1 MTQLSNQAPTEH
13 IAFTIATRS
22 YLAGA
27 LVWRKTF
34 QDSNTRIRSLIYLVD
49 EKPNNIPRICA
60 EAKSICPDYAIDLES
75 DLRSSE
81 SAEIPDNE
89 GMQDRYDIIEYC
101 TAVKPSIFLSLAA
114 EFPGR
119 ILHYFDPDTAA
130 FGDLSELR
138 RFSEEHS
145 FTLTPHMATPT
156 DDHFRLSQLDV
167 LRAGVFNFGYVGW
180 NPSFASG
187 WPLVRWWQRR
197 LHKDCRIALA
207 EGVFV
212 DQSWGV
218 MFCSS
223 PDTGIFHD
231 AAHNAAY
238 WNMHEREI
246 GQKGSH
252 FTCNGRQLQFYHFSG
267 YNPRS
272 PDKLSLHQDRHEL
285 RGLRAL
291 RALCHWYA
299 DSLFAAGFEHWR
311 EICGRQKKNRVHPED
326 MSVAKTAS
334 MPSTGLVFA
343 AKRKANSRVAETF
356 GRPRDFLIQ
365 AGVSWWA
372 EFFVALFVLS
382 VVGYKRRRFG
392 NLTGRR
398 QRHHQLSKISLE
410 GGSLQEGL
418 LRLGCKYWWQRLLLL
433 FTDAFGPRKQTDK
446 SYPAKIIVEETL
458 PPATQSPL
466 LQSEAGQTQHDI
478 AVVGYITAETGLGE
492 SMRGIIRALD
502 TIRKDADLYDIRGH
516 YARTE
521 ELEFSARLHNGIPA
535 SSWHGTCVAHINAD
549 QVPWQMPKHPVN
561 LLTHADRRIGY
572 WYWETENLPFGQNSA
587 AHYFD
592 EIWVAT
598 KFVHDSIVNSG
609 VRVPVRV
616 IPPSLSDL
624 PSDLLGRVHFGL
636 PEDRPICL
644 SVFDATSWLG
654 RKNPL
659 GVVKAMQRLYKT
671 REERPLLVLKTTN
684 LKDEDRKIL
693 LDFANPVE
701 IVFING
707 YLSRQETLS
716 LISAAN
722 CFVSLHRS
730 EGLGLSLIDAMRL
743 GTPLVSTDYSG
754 PRDFATD
761 ENAFLVP
768 WRYRAARWE
777 DGPYFG
783 STWAEPDIEVASDK
797 IACALEIGEE
807 TEKKIVLAK
816 KKVEYH
822 FSRERTGALLAE
834 ALA

>member
-1 MTQLSNQAPTEH
+1 MSQLSNQAPTEH

-27 LVWRKTF
+27 LVWRKTL
-34 QDSNTRIRSLIYLVD
+34 QDSNTRMRGLIYLVD

-60 EAKSICPDYAIDLES
+60 ESKSICPDYANDLES

-145 FTLTPHMATPT
+145 FTLTPHMSTPT
-156 DDHFRLSQLDV
+156 DDHFRLSQLAV

-197 LHKDCRIALA
+197 LNKDCRIALS

-231 AAHNAAY
+231 SAHNAAY

-252 FTCNGRQLQFYHFSG
+252 FTCDGRQLQFYHFSG
-267 YNPRS
+267 YNPHK

-285 RGLRAL
+285 RGLRGL

-311 EICGRQKKNRVHPED
+311 EVYGRQKENRAQPED
-326 MSVAKTAS
+326 MSVAKPAS
-334 MPSTGLVFA
+334 MPRTSSVFA
-343 AKRKANSRVAETF
+343 ARKKADVRVAEAF
-356 GRPRDFLIQ
+356 GNPRAFLIR

-372 EFFVALFVLS
+372 EFFVALFVMS
-382 VVGYKRRRFG
+382 VVGDKAMRCG
-392 NLTGRR
+392 NLDGRR
-398 QRHHQLSKISLE
+398 QLHHQLADVSLE
-410 GGSLQEGL
+410 ENFAQKGL
-418 LRLGCKYWWQRLLLL
+418 LELGFKYWWRRSLLL
-433 FTDAFGPRKQTDK
+433 FTDAFGLRKQTDK
-446 SYPAKIIVEETL
+446 TCSLKISVEETL
-458 PPATQSPL
+458 TPAMQGSLPH
-466 LQSEAGQTQHDI
+466 SEAAETQHAI

-492 SMRGIIRALD
+492 SVRGIIRALD
-502 TIRKDADLYDIRGH
+502 SIRKDADLYDIRGH

-521 ELEFSARLHNGIPA
+521 ELEFSARLRHRTPDRP
-535 SSWHGTCVAHINAD
+535 WYGTCVAHINAD
-549 QVPWQMPKHPVN
+549 QVPCSMSTHPVT

-624 PSDLLGRVHFGL
+624 PSDLLGRGHFEL

-693 LDFANPVE
+693 LDFANPVD

-768 WRYRAARWE
+768 WRYCAAQWE

-807 TEKKIVLAK
+807 TEKKILLAK